1 MEIKITEMV
10 SKVVKLLDENEEI
23 IIDKTEFGYPGCCLT
38 DLIADLLPDIA
49 ESTVREADSKDI
61 DEWLEADA
69 DFEWI
74 SPGMGE
80 MELPE
85 DFLRLTV
92 FRMSDW
98 KSSVKT
104 AVSSDSPVYSLRRD
118 SRSSRKNIRKAPMV
132 ALKEGERRRK
142 LEFIG
147 SFDPGA
153 YVERAG
159 YVPLPQRDDSD
170 TLWIPRSLI
179 HRVACDT
186 AVRIRAIITYSKELA

>member
-10 SKVVKLLDENEEI
+10 SRVVKLLDENEEI
-23 IIDKTEFGYPGCCLT
+23 IIDKTEFGYPGCRLT

-49 ESTVREADSKDI
+49 ESTVREADGKDI

-98 KSSVKT
+98 KRSVTT

-118 SRSSRKNIRKAPMV
+118 SRSSRKNIRKVPMV
-132 ALKEGERRRK
+132 ALKEGRRRRK

-159 YVPLPQRDDSD
+159 YVPLPQRGDPD
-170 TLWIPRSLI
+170 TLWIPCSLI
-179 HRVACDT
+179 HRVAGNT
-186 AVRIRAIITYSKELA
+186 AARIRSIMD

>member
-10 SKVVKLLDENEEI
+10 SRVVKLLDENEEI
-23 IIDKTEFGYPGCCLT
+23 IIDKTEFGYPGCRLT

-49 ESTVREADSKDI
+49 ESTVREADGKDI

-98 KSSVKT
+98 KRSVTT

-118 SRSSRKNIRKAPMV
+118 SRSSRKNIRKAPIV
-132 ALKEGERRRK
+132 ALKEGRRRRK

-179 HRVACDT
+179 HRVAGNT
-186 AVRIRAIITYSKELA
+186 AARIRSIID